1 MRGDARAR
9 HTAAAAKEAGERL
22 LQEGI
27 FMRETQVWS
36 LGAAPAHRYYLLML
50 STERQFGSISQSNS
64 AACKHAAEVNVVSS
78 QAVNLST
85 NNVSKH
91 GHLAGACHR
100 GARRRARYYLR
111 GCSVGRPAEKHH
123 ISATGINPPTKST
136 RNDDQQV
143 F

>member
-1 MRGDARAR
+1 
-9 HTAAAAKEAGERL
+9 
-22 LQEGI
+22 
-27 FMRETQVWS
+27 MRETQVWS

-85 NNVSKH
+85 NNVSTH
-91 GHLAGACHR
+91 GHLAGACHG
-100 GARRRARYYLR
+100 GACRWARYYLR
-111 GCSVGRPAEKHH
+111 GYSAAENTHH
-123 ISATGINPPTKST
+123 ISAASVNPPTKSI
-136 RNDDQQV
+136 RDDDQQV